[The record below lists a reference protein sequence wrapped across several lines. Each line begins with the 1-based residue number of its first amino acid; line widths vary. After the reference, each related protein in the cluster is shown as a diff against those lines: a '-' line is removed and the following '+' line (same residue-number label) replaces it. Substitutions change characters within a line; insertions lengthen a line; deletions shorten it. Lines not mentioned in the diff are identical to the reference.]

1 MPCSALE
8 KQLRRHVKTYQEYNS
23 STCTELF
30 STPSA
35 LEFHRFVA
43 SNRPVVIRGQGYRDG
58 VPALDKWSDEYLI
71 EKMGKRE
78 VEISVDPTGNAD
90 SIVDGYFVEPA
101 NVTMKLSQLFDRLKE
116 EEAEQFDEERKEIRP
131 VYYLQSQSGNLAG
144 EYSSLMN
151 DVGTEGPSWAREAL
165 GQSPDVANIWIGGN
179 KSKTSIHKDPY
190 ENIYL
195 VVRGS
200 KEFILYPPSE
210 AYCLH
215 EHSYPHATWKYDPS
229 PSSNSSNPFTLLPT
243 SPPLSLPW
251 IPIDPL
257 SNPSLESSLYPRY
270 SLARP
275 MKVTLRKGDVLYLPA
290 FWFHHVSQSTDYHYH
305 DPEEVINNR
314 GVKAT
319 IAVNWWFDVKF
330 EGGFWTG
337 LELNRRLLRMLDRQ
351 EGIVSQ
357 EEEESGSECSER
369 SSDLL

>member
-1 MPCSALE
+1 MSYSPLE
-8 KQLRRHVKTYQEYNS
+8 KQLRRHVRTYQEYNS
-23 STCTELF
+23 STCAELD

-43 SNRPVVIRGQGYRDG
+43 SNRPVVIRGQGFRDD

-71 EKMGKRE
+71 AKMEEKL
-78 VEISVDPTGNAD
+78 VEISVDPTGRAD
-90 SIVDGYFVEPA
+90 SIQGSYFVEPA
-101 NVTMKLSQLFDRLKE
+101 NVNMKLSQLFDRLKE
-116 EEAEQFDEERKEIRP
+116 EEEEQNRKQPRP
-131 VYYLQSQSGNLAG
+131 VYYLQSQSGNLTG
-144 EYSSLMN
+144 EYSPLLD
-151 DVGTEGPSWAREAL
+151 DVGSEGPSWAREAF

-195 VVRGS
+195 VLRGS

-215 EHSYPHATWKYDPS
+215 EQSYPHAKWEYDPS
-229 PSSNSSNPFTLLPT
+229 SSSSSSSNPFTLVPS
-243 SPPLSLPW
+243 SPLISIPW

-257 SNPSLESSLYPRY
+257 NNPSLEARVYPRY

-290 FWFHHVSQSTDYHYH
+290 FWFHHVSQSTDHH
-305 DPEEVINNR
+305 SNLDIPTREA
-314 GVKAT
+314 GVKAA

-330 EGGFWTG
+330 DGNFWSG
-337 LELNRRLLRMLDRQ
+337 LELNRRLLRILDEKPATTWR
-351 EGIVSQ
+351 
-357 EEEESGSECSER
+357 SEDET
-369 SSDLL
+369 SSDEFSEGYSEG